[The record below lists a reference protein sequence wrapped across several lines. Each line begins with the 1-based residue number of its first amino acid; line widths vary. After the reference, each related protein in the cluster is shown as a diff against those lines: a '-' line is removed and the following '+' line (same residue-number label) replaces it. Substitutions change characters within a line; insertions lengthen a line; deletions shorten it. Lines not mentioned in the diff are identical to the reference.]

1 VRCRIT
7 FAPLIAKVDRYLA
20 GWRAT
25 LLSTAGRVV
34 LINSVLD
41 GLPSY
46 AMGAM
51 MLPPAIREALDKR
64 RRAFLWAAAD
74 KVNGAQCL
82 VAWENVCRPKED
94 GGLGIKCLDTQ
105 NACLLLKLLHRLHHP
120 AGSAWATW
128 VRSQIHLDTMQGELA
143 GTH

>member
-1 VRCRIT
+1 
-7 FAPLIAKVDRYLA
+7 VDRYLA
-20 GWRAT
+20 GWKAT

-64 RRAFLWAAAD
+64 RRAFLWAAAE
-74 KVNGAQCL
+74 KVSGAQCL

-94 GGLGIKCLDTQ
+94 DGLGM
-105 NACLLLKLLHRLHHP
+105 LKLLHRLFLT
-120 AGSAWATW
+120 AKT
-128 VRSQIHLDTMQGELA
+128 VGEVP
-143 GTH
+143 TVVKTFH